1 MPISS
6 EAPYTSARR
15 DFAQLTDGEKERL
28 FHLPAICQT
37 VFLYLRQMAQT
48 PWSVQETAFLDAS
61 SSQRAEWLFANRLL
75 ASYGSMKQHIQYTL
89 DSTPPTLQLDELC
102 EQLKELILQFSG
114 TAAGKK
120 WMTCLKTDSES
131 WRYIARFMFSEASKL
146 STADHDEFFEAL
158 NKIAIIHDLIKGRG
172 RKYGINF
179 RPTSDE
185 SVERIK
191 QYCHSP
197 QKAREILE
205 QLHQRIDRCKGAKGA
220 SMPVRAMM
228 TIGVLTER
236 LPWSIYQ
243 QEFGEDNNNKNS
255 YNEYTNADK
264 QDPFKGEELYES
276 MKKDFKELL

>member
-48 PWSVQETAFLDAS
+48 PWSVQETAFLDAN

-89 DSTPPTLQLDELC
+89 DSTPPTLQLDELRD
-102 EQLKELILQFSG
+102 QTKELILQFAG
-114 TAAGKK
+114 TMAGKK
-120 WMTCLKTDSES
+120 WITHMKTDCKN
-131 WRYIARFMFSEASKL
+131 WIYIARFMFSEGSNL
-146 STADHDEFFEAL
+146 STTDQDDFFATL
-158 NKIAIIHDLIKGRG
+158 NKIAMMHDLINGRG
-172 RKYGINF
+172 KKYGIDF

-185 SVERIK
+185 SVERIR
-191 QYCHSP
+191 QYCHEP
-197 QKAREILE
+197 KKAREILE
-205 QLHQRIDRCKGAKGA
+205 RLHKNIDRCKGAKYA

-228 TIGVLTER
+228 AVGVLTER
-236 LPWSIYQ
+236 LPWSLYE
-243 QEFGEDNNNKNS
+243 QEFGEENNNKNS

-276 MKKDFKELL
+276 MKKEFKELL

>member
-48 PWSVQETAFLDAS
+48 PWSVQETAFLDAN

-89 DSTPPTLQLDELC
+89 DSTPPTLQLDELRD
-102 EQLKELILQFSG
+102 QTKELILQFAG
-114 TAAGKK
+114 TMAGKK
-120 WMTCLKTDSES
+120 WITHMKTDCKN
-131 WRYIARFMFSEASKL
+131 WIYIARFMFSEGSNL
-146 STADHDEFFEAL
+146 STTDQDDFFATL
-158 NKIAIIHDLIKGRG
+158 NKIAMMHDLINGRG
-172 RKYGINF
+172 KKYGIDF

-205 QLHQRIDRCKGAKGA
+205 RLHKNIDRCKGAKYA

-228 TIGVLTER
+228 AVGVLTER
-236 LPWSIYQ
+236 LPWSLYE
-243 QEFGEDNNNKNS
+243 QEFGEENNNKNS

>member
-28 FHLPAICQT
+28 FHLPAICET

-89 DSTPPTLQLDELC
+89 DSTPPNLQLDELK
-102 EQLKELILQFSG
+102 EQLTALILQFAG
-114 TAAGKK
+114 TPAGKK
-120 WMTCLKTDSES
+120 WITNMKTDREN
-131 WRYIARFMFSEASKL
+131 WIYTARFMFSEASKL
-146 STADHDEFFEAL
+146 STADHDEFFDAL
-158 NKIAIIHDLIKGRG
+158 NKIAILHDLIKGRG

-191 QYCHSP
+191 QYCHEP
-197 QKAREILE
+197 KKAREILE
-205 QLHQRIDRCKGAKGA
+205 RLHKNIDHCKGAKYA

-228 TIGVLTER
+228 AVGVLTER
-236 LPWSIYQ
+236 LPWSLYE
-243 QEFGEDNNNKNS
+243 QEFGEENNNKNS

>member
-89 DSTPPTLQLDELC
+89 DSTPPNLQLDELK
-102 EQLKELILQFSG
+102 EQLTALILQFAG
-114 TAAGKK
+114 TMAGKK
-120 WMTCLKTDSES
+120 WITHMKADRENWIYT
-131 WRYIARFMFSEASKL
+131 ARFMFSEASKL
-146 STADHDEFFEAL
+146 STADHDEFFDAL
-158 NKIAIIHDLIKGRG
+158 NKIALIHDLIKGRG

-205 QLHQRIDRCKGAKGA
+205 RLHKNIDRCKGAKYA

-228 TIGVLTER
+228 AVGVLTER
-236 LPWSIYQ
+236 LPWSLYE
-243 QEFGEDNNNKNS
+243 QEFGEENNNKNS
-255 YNEYTNADK
+255 YNDYTNADK
-264 QDPFKGEELYES
+264 EDPFKGEELYES
-276 MKKDFKELL
+276 MKKEFKELL